1 MTSHPSSHSPQVE
14 LKVIPHLQSKWFL
27 LFFFFPFR
35 VTATSETR
43 LKWTAVLHEKFV
55 GCVNLLGGAENATPS
70 AILRLMKSNELAL
83 HHVKSHLQKY
93 PHKMDFRF
101 KNATYSKSYLAVYVE
116 QVSFI

>member
-14 LKVIPHLQSKWFL
+14 LKVIPHLQNEQYPHFS
-27 LFFFFPFR
+27 R